1 MNDITKR
8 VESQLNINEDG
19 EGTSGTITMEHAE
32 VANIFENNEDMQT
45 EDW

>member
-8 VESQLNINEDG
+8 VESQLNINEEG

-32 VANIFENNEDMQT
+32 VANIFANNEDMQT